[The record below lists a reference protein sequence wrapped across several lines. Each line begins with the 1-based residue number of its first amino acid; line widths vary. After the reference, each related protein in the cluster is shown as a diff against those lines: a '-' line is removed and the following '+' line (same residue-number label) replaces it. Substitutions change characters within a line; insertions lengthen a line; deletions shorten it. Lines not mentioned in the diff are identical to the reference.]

1 MECLNLNT
9 ALSVDQVG
17 EKAFNLSKM
26 IQAGLPIPQGMVLT
40 NTLFE
45 NKNLQEYKTQIKKEL
60 SVIAA
65 NGYMV
70 RSSAIGEDGD
80 NTSFAGQLDSFIVS
94 NNIDDILLHV
104 KKCWDSYSSE
114 NVLVYQKAKSKKLA
128 GMGVIIQE
136 LIEPDYAGVLF
147 TESHLQENP

>member
-65 NGYMV
+65 TGYMV

-80 NTSFAGQLDSFIVS
+80 TTSFAGQLDSF
-94 NNIDDILLHV
+94 
-104 KKCWDSYSSE
+104 YF
-114 NVLVYQKAKSKKLA
+114 
-128 GMGVIIQE
+128 M
-136 LIEPDYAGVLF
+136 
-147 TESHLQENP
+147 